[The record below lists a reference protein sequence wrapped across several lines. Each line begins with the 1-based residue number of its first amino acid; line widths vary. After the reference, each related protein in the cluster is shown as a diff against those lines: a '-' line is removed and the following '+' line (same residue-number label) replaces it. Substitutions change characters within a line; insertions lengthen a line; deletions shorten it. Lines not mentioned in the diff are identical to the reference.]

1 MVSGIVVLTV
11 VVAVLGPAL
20 TVMPLGALRLV
31 VGGLLVIFGLQW
43 LRKAVLR
50 ACGLK
55 ALRDENACYAIELA
69 AAKAAP
75 AGRRALVGDW
85 YSFSLS
91 FKGVVLEGLE
101 VAFIVVTFGA
111 NQRNMPLAVVAAVVA
126 LLVVTIAGVAVRAP
140 LSRVPENTLKF
151 AVGVMLTSFGVF
163 WGAEGAGAQWPG
175 ADAAL
180 LVLVPVVTGFAL
192 ALVAVLRRI
201 AAQPITRLPEPVC
214 IRSRHEAPHL
224 GILVGFWYDFV
235 IGDDWSVAVGVI
247 AALALTYGLSATAM
261 PVFWVLP
268 AAVAVVLPLSLGGWP
283 VAP

>member
-1 MVSGIVVLTV
+1 MSSGALFLAVFFACVVEAVEALTIVLAAGTGRDWRSAICGMASGIVVLTV

-20 TVMPLGALRLV
+20 TAMPLDAMRLV

-55 ALRDENACYAIELA
+55 ALRDENACYAVELA

-75 AGRRALVGDW
+75 AGPRGLVGDW

-126 LLVVTIAGVAVRAP
+126 LLAVIIAGVAVRAP
-140 LSRVPENTLKF
+140 LGRVPENTMKF

-163 WGAEGAGAQWPG
+163 WGAEGAGAEWPG

-192 ALVAVLRRI
+192 VLVAVLRHI
-201 AAQPITRLPEPVC
+201 AAQPTTRLP
-214 IRSRHEAPHL
+214 
-224 GILVGFWYDFV
+224 D
-235 IGDDWSVAVGVI
+235 SVLEV
-247 AALALTYGLSATAM
+247 
-261 PVFWVLP
+261 P
-268 AAVAVVLPLSLGGWP
+268 A
-283 VAP
+283 

>member
-1 MVSGIVVLTV
+1 MSSGALFLAVFLACVVEAVEALTIVLAAGTGRDWRSAISGMVSGVVVLTV

-20 TVMPLGALRLV
+20 TTMPLDALRLV

-50 ACGLK
+50 ASGLK
-55 ALRDENACYAIELA
+55 ALHDENACYAVELA

-75 AGRRALVGDW
+75 AGRHALVGDW

-101 VAFIVVTFGA
+101 VAFVVVTFGA

-140 LSRVPENTLKF
+140 LSRVPENTMKF

-163 WGAEGAGAQWPG
+163 WGAEGAGAEWPG
-175 ADAAL
+175 EDAAL

-201 AAQPITRLPEPVC
+201 AAQPITRLP
-214 IRSRHEAPHL
+214 
-224 GILVGFWYDFV
+224 D
-235 IGDDWSVAVGVI
+235 SVHQV
-247 AALALTYGLSATAM
+247 
-261 PVFWVLP
+261 P
-268 AAVAVVLPLSLGGWP
+268 A
-283 VAP
+283 

>member
-1 MVSGIVVLTV
+1 LTIVLAAGTSRDWRSAISGVVSGIVLLAV
-11 VVAVLGPAL
+11 VVAVVGPAL
-20 TVMPLGALRLV
+20 TVLPLSALRMV

-55 ALRDENACYAIELA
+55 ALHDENACYAIELA

-75 AGRRALVGDW
+75 AGRRGLVGDW

-111 NQRNMPLAVVAAVVA
+111 NQGNMPLAVAAAVVA

-140 LSRVPENTLKF
+140 LGRVPENTMKF

-192 ALVAVLRRI
+192 ALVAVSRRM
-201 AAQPITRLPEPVC
+201 AAQPIAR
-214 IRSRHEAPHL
+214 
-224 GILVGFWYDFV
+224 
-235 IGDDWSVAVGVI
+235 
-247 AALALTYGLSATAM
+247 
-261 PVFWVLP
+261 
-268 AAVAVVLPLSLGGWP
+268 SLGSVP
-283 VAP
+283 KVPA

>member
-1 MVSGIVVLTV
+1 MSSGALFLAVFLACAVEAVEALTIVLAAGTGRDWRSAISGMVSGVVVLTV

-20 TVMPLGALRLV
+20 TMLPLGALRLV

-50 ACGLK
+50 ASGIK
-55 ALRDENACYAIELA
+55 ALRDENACYATELA

-75 AGRRALVGDW
+75 SGRHGLVGDW
-85 YSFSLS
+85 YSFCLS

-101 VAFIVVTFGA
+101 VAFVVVTFGA
-111 NQRNMPLAVVAAVVA
+111 NQGNMPLAVVAAVVA

-140 LSRVPENTLKF
+140 LSRVPENTMKF

-163 WGAEGAGAQWPG
+163 WGAEGAGAEWPG

-192 ALVAVLRRI
+192 ALVAVLRRL
-201 AAQPITRLPEPVC
+201 AAQPITRLP
-214 IRSRHEAPHL
+214 
-224 GILVGFWYDFV
+224 D
-235 IGDDWSVAVGVI
+235 SVHQV
-247 AALALTYGLSATAM
+247 
-261 PVFWVLP
+261 P
-268 AAVAVVLPLSLGGWP
+268 A
-283 VAP
+283 